1 MRKGI
6 YILPNLFT
14 SASLFCGFF
23 SILRAFQEDFHSAAI
38 FILAAGLLDGMD
50 GKIARFTNTVSRFGV
65 EYDSLADV
73 IAFGV
78 APGVLVYSWAL
89 DPFGRAGV
97 LAAFLFAVCGALRL
111 ARFNI
116 QVNTVES
123 RYFSGLPIPAA
134 AGLIATVVLVFYEMG
149 DTGVS
154 KHITVL
160 VTTYIL
166 AFLMVSTVKYYSFK
180 DIELFRR
187 KPFRWLVIA
196 ILIIIAV
203 AYEPEIGLF
212 GLFFAYVISG
222 PILTVVLRRRRSRP
236 VFPEQKTDQKPPETT
251 APGRDLK
258 KGFLKDGQ
266 DHHF

>member
-1 MRKGI
+1 MRREKKERKKIDSMRKGI

-23 SILRAFQEDFHSAAI
+23 SLMRTLQEDFHMAAI
-38 FILAAGLLDGMD
+38 FILASGFLDGLD
-50 GKIARFTNTVSRFGV
+50 GKIARFTNTTSRFGV

-78 APGVLVYSWAL
+78 APGLLVFSWAL
-89 DPFGRAGV
+89 EPFGRLGW
-97 LAAFLFAVCGALRL
+97 LAAFLFVVCGALRL
-111 ARFNI
+111 GRYNV

-134 AGLIATVVLVFYEMG
+134 AALIAAVILVYYKLG

-154 KHITVL
+154 KHVGIL
-160 VTTYIL
+160 IATYIL
-166 AFLMVSTVKYYSFK
+166 AFLMVSTVKYYGFK

-196 ILIIIAV
+196 ILLIIVV
-203 AYEPEIGLF
+203 AYEPEYTLF
-212 GLFFAYVISG
+212 GLALLYVISG
-222 PILTVVLRRRRSRP
+222 PILTFILLRRRRSFKP
-236 VFPEQKTDQKPPETT
+236 LTSDGKTAQGSQT
-251 APGRDLK
+251 
-258 KGFLKDGQ
+258 
-266 DHHF
+266 

>member
-1 MRKGI
+1 MRRERKERRKKIDSMRKGI

-23 SILRAFQEDFHSAAI
+23 ALLRTLEEDFYTAAI
-38 FILAAGLLDGMD
+38 FILASGLLDGMD
-50 GKIARFTNTVSRFGV
+50 GKIARYTNSTSRFGV

-73 IAFGV
+73 ISFCV
-78 APGVLVYSWAL
+78 APGILVYSWAL
-89 DPFGRAGV
+89 EPFGRFGW
-97 LAAFLFAVCGALRL
+97 LAAFLFVVCGALRL

-123 RYFSGLPIPAA
+123 RYFSGLPTPAA
-134 AGLIATVVLVFYEMG
+134 AGLVATGILVFYHLG

-154 KHITVL
+154 KHVTVL
-160 VTTYIL
+160 ITTYFL
-166 AFLMVSTVKYYSFK
+166 AFLMVSTIKYYGFK

-196 ILIIIAV
+196 ILLIIVI
-203 AYEPEIGLF
+203 AYEPEYTLF

-222 PILTVVLRRRRSRP
+222 PILTLLLRRRRSAKP
-236 VFPEQKTDQKPPETT
+236 ATAEQQKM
-251 APGRDLK
+251 A
-258 KGFLKDGQ
+258 
-266 DHHF
+266 